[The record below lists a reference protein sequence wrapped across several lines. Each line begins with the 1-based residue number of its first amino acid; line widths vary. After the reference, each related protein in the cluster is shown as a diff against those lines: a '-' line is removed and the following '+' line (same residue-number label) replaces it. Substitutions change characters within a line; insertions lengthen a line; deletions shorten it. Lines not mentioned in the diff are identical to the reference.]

1 MMSTLNRHRVRS
13 GSREAF
19 TLIELLVVIAIIAL
33 LISILLPS
41 LEAAR
46 RQAKQVACLSHIK
59 NIGTSS
65 RVYEAD
71 DPQGFGIPVHAKQ
84 FDSEGVVYSKKA
96 LTDDQQAGVG
106 IFDWGGKSGIGE
118 QKFIAGPTTGPEAVI
133 TSRYGTKAGF
143 GPVTRPL
150 NDILYPGGFADNG
163 VFASGGG
170 RGQGNRK
177 GQIEDTKLDLGIYKC
192 PADDGPPRGIQT
204 HCADWVRHSERSAYD
219 HFGTSFSANTFM
231 TSFVGGGPVYSNGPY
246 LRPASRIPNPG
257 RTIYYEETIGRN
269 AVIARNEPAECFDIG
284 GLGLDPGPTKVIRG
298 WHGKDWWYNKAFVDG
313 HAEYQPYLI
322 PGTKNND
329 GYSEHFQIEHVF
341 EDPQQQDAAKCII
354 IRGPGWQ
361 KDTLPSPGVATG
373 LRWGGTGRISSI
385 CVDTSVSGN

>member
-1 MMSTLNRHRVRS
+1 MSMLS
-13 GSREAF
+13 GQRYRNSRQAF

-71 DPQGFGIPVHAKQ
+71 DTQGFGIPVHAKQ
-84 FDSEGVVYSKKA
+84 FDSEGLIYSPVK
-96 LTDDQQAGVG
+96 LTDNQQAGVG
-106 IFDWGGKSGIGE
+106 IFDWGGKSGVGE
-118 QKFIAGPTTGPEAVI
+118 QKFLAGNTSTEFAAI

-163 VFASGGG
+163 PFSSA
-170 RGQGNRK
+170 RGGNRY
-177 GQIEDTKLDLGIYKC
+177 GQLEDTKLDLGIYKC
-192 PADDGPPRGIQT
+192 PADDGPPRGVQT
-204 HCADWVRHSERSAYD
+204 HCADWVRNSERSAYD
-219 HFGTSFSANTFM
+219 HFGTSYSANTFM
-231 TSFVGGGPVYSNGPY
+231 TSFVGGGPVSSNGPY

-269 AVIARNEPAECFDIG
+269 AVLARNQPEECFDIG
-284 GLGLDPGPTKVIRG
+284 GIGLDPGPTKVIRG

-313 HAEYQPYLI
+313 HAEYQSYII
-322 PGTKNND
+322 PGTKNGD
-329 GYSEHFQIEHVF
+329 GWSEHFQIELVF
-341 EDPQQQDAAKCII
+341 QDSAEQQQKRCII

-361 KDTLPSPGVATG
+361 KDTLPSPGVPTG
-373 LRWGGTGRISSI
+373 LNWGGSGRISSI
-385 CVDTSVSGN
+385 CVDSSIGTN

>member
-1 MMSTLNRHRVRS
+1 MSTLNGQRIRHTRRQ
-13 GSREAF
+13 AF

-59 NIGTSS
+59 NVGTSS

-84 FDSEGVVYSKKA
+84 FDKDGFVYSSVK
-96 LTDDQQAGVG
+96 LTDNQQAGVG

-118 QKFIAGPTTGPEAVI
+118 QGFIPGPTTGKYAVI

-150 NDILYPGGFADNG
+150 NSILYPGGFADNG
-163 VFASGGG
+163 EFASK
-170 RGQGNRK
+170 RPSRDGQV
-177 GQIEDTKLDLGIYKC
+177 EDTKLDLGIFKC
-192 PADDGPPRGIQT
+192 PADDGPPRGIQS
-204 HCADWVRHSERSAYD
+204 HCADWVLHSERSAYD
-219 HFGTSFSANTFM
+219 HFGTSYSANTFM
-231 TSFVGGGPVYSNGPY
+231 TSFVGGGPVNSNGPY
-246 LRPASRIPNPG
+246 LRPASRIPSPG

-269 AVIARNEPAECFDIG
+269 AVLARREPDVCLDVG
-284 GLGLDPGPTKVIRG
+284 GVGLDPGPTKVIRG

-313 HAEYQPYLI
+313 HAEYQSYLI
-322 PGTKNND
+322 AGTKD
-329 GYSEHFQIEHVF
+329 AEGYSEHYKIERVYDD
-341 EDPQQQDAAKCII
+341 EERQQASRCII

-361 KDTLPSPGVATG
+361 KDTLPSPGVPTG
-373 LRWGGTGRISSI
+373 LRWGGSGRISSI
-385 CVDTSVSGN
+385 CVDESVGSN